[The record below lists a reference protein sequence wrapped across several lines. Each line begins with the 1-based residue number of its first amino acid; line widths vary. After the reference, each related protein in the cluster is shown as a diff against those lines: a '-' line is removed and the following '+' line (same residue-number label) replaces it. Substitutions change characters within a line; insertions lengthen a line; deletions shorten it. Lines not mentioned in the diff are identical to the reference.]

1 MKTKFLPLAL
11 LLFIGSSVFSQSFTL
26 GIKGGANLGKISGQA
41 FKDEFTLGYHVGA
54 FATIGLGKKFAIQ
67 PEVLLNQVN
76 VDTASNFSQVY
87 EGAFNHID
95 KIQLHYLSIPLLLN
109 YKLNKIIVLQA
120 GPQFG
125 ILMDQNKDFLKNG
138 QDAFKSG
145 NFSLVGG
152 LQLNLLK
159 FRVYGRFVGGQ
170 TNINNVGDKESWKTR
185 AIQLGVGIAL

>member
-11 LLFIGSSVFSQSFTL
+11 LLFIGSSAFSQSFSL

-41 FKDEFTLGYHVGA
+41 FKDKFTLGYHVGA
-54 FATIGLGKKFAIQ
+54 FASVGLGKKFAIQ
-67 PEVLLNQVN
+67 PEVFLNQVN

-87 EGAFNHID
+87 EGAFKNIN
-95 KIQLHYLSIPLLLN
+95 KIQLSYLSIPILIN
-109 YKLNKIIVLQA
+109 YKLNRIIMLQA

-125 ILMDQNKDFLKNG
+125 ILMAQNKDLLEEG
-138 QDAFKSG
+138 RDAFKSG

-159 FRVYGRFVGGQ
+159 FRIYGRFVGGQ
-170 TNINNVGDKESWKTR
+170 TNIHNIGDEETWKTK

>member
-11 LLFIGSSVFSQSFTL
+11 LLFIGSSVFSQSFSL
-26 GIKGGANLGKISGQA
+26 GIKGGANLGKISGQS
-41 FKDEFTLGYHVGA
+41 FKDKFTLGYHVGA
-54 FATIGLGKKFAIQ
+54 FVAIGLGNKFAIQ
-67 PEVLLNQVN
+67 PEVLFNQIN
-76 VDTASNFSQVY
+76 VDTSSNFSQVY
-87 EGAFNHID
+87 QFNHID
-95 KIQLHYLSIPLLLN
+95 KIKLGYLSIPLLLN
-109 YKLNKIIVLQA
+109 YKLTKILTIQA

-125 ILMDQNKDFLKNG
+125 ILIDQNKDLLQNG
-138 QDAFKSG
+138 GDAFKSG

-170 TNINNVGDKESWKTR
+170 TNIDNVGNKETWKTQ

>member
-1 MKTKFLPLAL
+1 MKTKLLTLAL
-11 LLFIGSSVFSQSFTL
+11 LLFIGTSVFSQSFSF
-26 GIKGGANLGKISGQA
+26 GIKGGANLGKVSGKS
-41 FKDEFTLGYHVGA
+41 FKDQFTLGYHVGA
-54 FATIGLGKKFAIQ
+54 FATIGLGNKFGIQ
-67 PEVLLNQVN
+67 PEVLFSQVN
-76 VDTASNFSQVY
+76 VDTSSNFSDVT
-87 EGAFNHID
+87 AFNNINN
-95 KIQLHYLSIPLLLN
+95 IQLKYLTIPILIN
-109 YKLNKIIVLQA
+109 YKLNRILTLQA

-125 ILMDQNKDFLKNG
+125 ILLDQNKDLLQNG

-170 TNINNVGDKESWKTR
+170 TDINNIGNNETWKTT